1 MIVVGYG
8 NRYLQCDGVREVGVL
23 DEYGGLTVKG
33 GAGNCD
39 GYKKNEDTK
48 ILKGGVGHVG

>member
-33 GAGNCD
+33 GAG
-39 GYKKNEDTK
+39 E
-48 ILKGGVGHVG
+48 L